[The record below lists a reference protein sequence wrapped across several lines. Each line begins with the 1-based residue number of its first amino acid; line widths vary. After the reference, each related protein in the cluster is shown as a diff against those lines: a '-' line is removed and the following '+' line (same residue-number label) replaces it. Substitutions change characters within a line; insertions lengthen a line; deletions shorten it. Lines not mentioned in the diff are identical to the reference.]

1 MNRLSLVQPVDG
13 RPVVSTGVGVTL
25 VVAGAILRF
34 AVTATFAHVLNAHVA
49 GVIVMLAG
57 VFALLLSLL
66 VWGPLNRRRSHCGGH
81 GRGDAAA
88 RPAAERRRRSPTAT
102 LRPSPL
108 VGGPGLGR
116 RSRPWSVSGRWAQTG
131 PGPSPSQWD
140 AESARPSMSSPL
152 TGGDRIR

>member
-88 RPAAERRRRSPTAT
+88 RPAAERLPKASRRHDPESVLAGRRRCLVPAR
-102 LRPSPL
+102 LPRQRPERNRYH
-108 VGGPGLGR
+108 V
-116 RSRPWSVSGRWAQTG
+116 RSAHRV
-131 PGPSPSQWD
+131 
-140 AESARPSMSSPL
+140 L
-152 TGGDRIR
+152 